1 MKILT
6 YMYQVRKPVTIREI
20 SRAIKVLTGTIMV
33 TIRGF
38 RKDDLVFRTQKS
50 QRLQRYYFELT
61 QRGEDIARLLV
72 ELKRLMEEK

>member
-6 YMYQVRKPVTIREI
+6 YMHQVRKPVTIREI

-50 QRLQRYYFELT
+50 QNLQRYYFVLT
-61 QRGEDIARLLV
+61 QKGEDIARLLV
-72 ELKRLMEEK
+72 ELKRIYGN